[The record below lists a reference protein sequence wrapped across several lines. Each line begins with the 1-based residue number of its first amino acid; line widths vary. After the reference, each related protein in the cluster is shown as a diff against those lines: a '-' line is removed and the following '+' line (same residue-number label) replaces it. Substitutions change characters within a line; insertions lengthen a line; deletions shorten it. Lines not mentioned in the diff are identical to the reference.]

1 MSNNSYSV
9 DEKASSRSAV
19 KALIIASIAFALIL
33 INVGIALAQ
42 SNDAYIR
49 AHAQGRLTSCKSNLK
64 NIAIALEFY
73 ATDNGQYPPS
83 LSVLTANSY
92 IGTIPQCPSAG
103 KDTYSASYTHSAKY
117 FKIYC
122 AGNAHKLL
130 GLPPNRPAF
139 NSEIGIYEN

>member
-1 MSNNSYSV
+1 MNSNSCSG
-9 DEKASSRSAV
+9 DEKASRRSAV

-33 INVGIALAQ
+33 INVGMVLAQ
-42 SNDAYIR
+42 SNDAYVR
-49 AHAQGRLTSCKSNLK
+49 AHAEGRLTSCKSNLK
-64 NIAIALEFY
+64 NIATALELY
-73 ATDNGQYPPS
+73 AMDHGQYPPS
-83 LSVLTANSY
+83 LSELVAKSY
-92 IGTIPQCPSAG
+92 LGTIPKCPSAG